1 MTGLQLHFQIQ
12 SHIDFVDPQTF
23 PLVPPLSSQL
33 CVWCGLQKTHILSLN
48 NKLDIDQNQ

>member
-12 SHIDFVDPQTF
+12 SHIDFVATIKF
-23 PLVPPLSSQL
+23 TIG
-33 CVWCGLQKTHILSLN
+33 VWCGLQKTHILSLN